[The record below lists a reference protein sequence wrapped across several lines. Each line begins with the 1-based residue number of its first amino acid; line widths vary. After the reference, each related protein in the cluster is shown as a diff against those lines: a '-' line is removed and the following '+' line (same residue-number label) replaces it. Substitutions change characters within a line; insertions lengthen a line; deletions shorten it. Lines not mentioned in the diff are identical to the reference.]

1 MAFAKEDLAT
11 PSLYSLLDTERKFN
25 EERSKFE
32 EERCELLKQIQSADD
47 NKGSPDISQAE
58 LLSPPTYSQVVKW
71 TSVKPARK
79 QAEKQA
85 PKAPIS
91 TSNRFLTLKDETE
104 TDMDDK
110 ISSPPSPPAQAIQ
123 KNKNS
128 KPKKDET
135 KTEMDDKISSPP
147 SPPVQAI
154 QKNNNSKPK
163 SHRRPKVFILGDSIS
178 KRIDGQKLSRG
189 SDIVNKSVGG
199 RTIQRVCDDIRTTDF
214 SDADSAI
221 FHVGTNN
228 LQKDSTSVAN
238 DNLYKMSN
246 LIVSSVPN
254 SCKVAL
260 SSIIKRTDKPELA
273 QKVSSLNHT
282 LENLCTQNN
291 WTYINND
298 SVVDLADGLHP
309 NDRGMSFLATNF
321 QGFLK
326 VAHPFLFQQSRK
338 QTYSRRHSQHMR
350 NSNPTSRMQAPLLGN
365 MPMWLTY
372 LMNNQQIKL

>member
-1 MAFAKEDLAT
+1 M
-11 PSLYSLLDTERKFN
+11 
-25 EERSKFE
+25 
-32 EERCELLKQIQSADD
+32 
-47 NKGSPDISQAE
+47 
-58 LLSPPTYSQVVKW
+58 VKW

-85 PKAPIS
+85 PKASICIS
-91 TSNRFLTLKDETE
+91 TFNRFLTMKDETE
-104 TDMDDK
+104 TEMDDK
-110 ISSPPSPPAQAIQ
+110 ISSTPSPPVQAVQ

-154 QKNNNSKPK
+154 QKKKNSKPK

-178 KRIDGQKLSRG
+178 KRIDGHKLSRG

-228 LQKDSTSVAN
+228 LQKESTSVAN

-246 LIVSSVPN
+246 LIASSVPN

-282 LENLCTQNN
+282 LENLCKQNN

-309 NDRGMSFLATNF
+309 NDRGMSFLVTNF

-326 VAHPFLFQQSRK
+326 VAHPFLFQQGRK